1 MKLRF
6 IYLVLLSLICA
17 NALGQDTS
25 DEDYY
30 NLNTVSPNPTSVT
43 PKKQEVTTPKIKQT
57 TAKIKQ
63 APEKAQAQVNFE
75 LGLAY
80 YFGIGDMGDM
90 SFNLGCRINSYFYLG
105 AGAGIIFYNKNYVCP
120 IFMDARW
127 YMLKRS
133 ATPYLDFKVG
143 YAEFLLYNPSIGIT
157 QKVGYATN
165 LNLSLGLT
173 MQHYIEYRS
182 QIAYGVELKLGIEL
196 H

>member
-1 MKLRF
+1 
-6 IYLVLLSLICA
+6 
-17 NALGQDTS
+17 
-25 DEDYY
+25 
-30 NLNTVSPNPTSVT
+30 
-43 PKKQEVTTPKIKQT
+43 
-57 TAKIKQ
+57 
-63 APEKAQAQVNFE
+63 
-75 LGLAY
+75 
-80 YFGIGDMGDM
+80 
-90 SFNLGCRINSYFYLG
+90 
-105 AGAGIIFYNKNYVCP
+105 
-120 IFMDARW
+120 
-127 YMLKRS
+127 MLKRS